1 MTKSDIGT
9 VPQHA
14 KRAKAEGIPVS
25 EYTIRRLIKQ
35 GIIPARYIGPKSV
48 FSYAALMRYLSCE
61 DGSDNAQATRAGSAA
76 IRRIDREVHG

>member
-1 MTKSDIGT
+1 MIISDIGT

-35 GIIPARYIGPKSV
+35 GIIPARYIGPKPV

-61 DGSDNAQATRAGSAA
+61 DGCDNMPATRTGMSC
-76 IRRIDREVHG
+76 IRKVDL

>member
-1 MTKSDIGT
+1 MVVSDIGT

-14 KRAKAEGIPVS
+14 KRAKAEGIPIS

-35 GIIPARYIGPKSV
+35 GIIPARYIGPKPV

-61 DGSDNAQATRAGSAA
+61 DGSDNAPATRAVTPC
-76 IRRIDREVHG
+76 IRKVDREVSW

>member
-1 MTKSDIGT
+1 MATSDIGT

-35 GIIPARYIGPKSV
+35 GIIPARYIGPKPV
-48 FSYAALMRYLSCE
+48 FSYAALMRYLSCA
-61 DGSDNAQATRAGSAA
+61 DGCDNMPATRTGMPC
-76 IRRIDREVHG
+76 IRKVDL

>member
-1 MTKSDIGT
+1 MAGADIGT

-35 GIIPARYIGPKSV
+35 GIIPARYIGPKAV
-48 FSYAALMRYLSCE
+48 FSYAALLRYLNCA
-61 DGSDNAQATRAGSAA
+61 DGADNIQPATVAA
-76 IRRIDREVHG
+76 SGIRRID

>member
-1 MTKSDIGT
+1 MAKSDIGT

-35 GIIPARYIGPKSV
+35 GIIPARYLGNKPV
-48 FSYAALMRYLSCE
+48 FSYSALMRYLSCA
-61 DGSDNAQATRAGSAA
+61 DGADNIQPVTVAGSPG
-76 IRRIDREVHG
+76 IRRIG

>member
-1 MTKSDIGT
+1 MVLSDIGT

-14 KRAKAEGIPVS
+14 KRAKTEGIPIS

-35 GIIPARYIGPKSV
+35 GVIPVRYIGNKSV

-61 DGSDNAQATRAGSAA
+61 DGADNSPATVVPLSG
-76 IRRIDREVHG
+76 IRRVDL